1 MHPGL
6 ILGEFIPE
14 LSLPGKHKIY
24 QQYSNDVNQNN
35 LDGIPESGNAFCP
48 VHGVK
53 LKYLIQLLTSPLYF
67 CSKACKLHKLLEI

>member
-6 ILGEFIPE
+6 VFGILIPE
-14 LSLPGKHKIY
+14 FTFSGKHKVD
-24 QQYSNDVNQNN
+24 QYNGNDVNEGY

-53 LKYLIQLLTSPLYF
+53 L
-67 CSKACKLHKLLEI
+67 